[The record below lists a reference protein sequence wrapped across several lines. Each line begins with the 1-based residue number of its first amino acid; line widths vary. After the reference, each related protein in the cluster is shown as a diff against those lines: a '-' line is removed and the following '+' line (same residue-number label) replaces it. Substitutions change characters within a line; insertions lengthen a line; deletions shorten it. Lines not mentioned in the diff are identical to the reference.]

1 MRQPKLIDY
10 ILLTTLSLIWA
21 SAFFNI
27 KIATYS
33 FGPVTIAFLR
43 VFFGA
48 IPVLLLCYYKNIKI
62 EAFSKDW
69 HWFAMIGFINLVA
82 PFFLIA
88 YGVKSVQSNLAAIL
102 MSTTPLSSTVLG
114 HFFTKNEK
122 FNLIKTFGILIGFS
136 GIVFLFSDNILI
148 DENNFTSALLIL
160 LGSTCYV
167 VGGVLTLKISK
178 KKNENVTGSI
188 LIWAIIY
195 VRAFGLG
202 PFAGLLSIF
211 TADVGTLGKLFSEAT
226 DNADKKQIEGITA
239 TGSNK
244 SSIIRYGLIPQIFP
258 IFISQSLYFFE
269 SNTRSAVILG
279 VVGAGGIGLQLT
291 ERMKAQYWDQTLFI
305 IVLILIMVAIID
317 SISRAIR
324 KRIIYE

>member
-1 MRQPKLIDY
+1 MKQPSLLDY
-10 ILLTTLSLIWA
+10 LLLTILALIWA

-33 FGPVTIAFLR
+33 FGPVTIALLR

-48 IPVLLLCYYKNIKI
+48 IPVLLLCYFKKIKI

-102 MSTTPLSSTVLG
+102 MSTTPLSSTILG
-114 HFFTKNEK
+114 HFYTKNEK
-122 FNLIKTFGILIGFS
+122 FNFIKTFGILIGFS
-136 GIVFLFSDNILI
+136 GIIYLFSDNILI
-148 DENNFTSALLIL
+148 NENNFISALLIL

-188 LIWAIIY
+188 LIWA
-195 VRAFGLG
+195 
-202 PFAGLLSIF
+202 
-211 TADVGTLGKLFSEAT
+211 
-226 DNADKKQIEGITA
+226 
-239 TGSNK
+239 
-244 SSIIRYGLIPQIFP
+244 
-258 IFISQSLYFFE
+258 
-269 SNTRSAVILG
+269 
-279 VVGAGGIGLQLT
+279 
-291 ERMKAQYWDQTLFI
+291 
-305 IVLILIMVAIID
+305 VLILIPLSILIEKPWNLNPRID
-317 SISRAIR
+317 STISVIYLGLVSTGLAWLLRF
-324 KRIIYE
+324 RILVRNGLIFQSQVSYLIPIFGTILSYIFLKELITIKILVALIAVIVGIYFVKKAK

>member
-1 MRQPKLIDY
+1 MRQPKIIDY
-10 ILLTTLSLIWA
+10 LLLVLLALIWA

-48 IPVLLLCYYKNIKI
+48 IPVLLLCYYKDIKI

-69 HWFAMIGFINLVA
+69 YWFALIGFINLVA

-114 HFFTKNEK
+114 HFYTTNEK
-122 FNLIKTFGILIGFS
+122 FNFIKTFGILIGFS
-136 GIVFLFSDNILI
+136 GILYLFSDNLLI
-148 DENNFTSALLIL
+148 DENNFLSALLIL

-188 LIWAIIY
+188 LIWAVIILIPFVGFIEQPWNLTPRLDSTISVIY
-195 VRAFGLG
+195 LGLVST
-202 PFAGLLSIF
+202 GLAWLLRFRIL
-211 TADVGTLGKLFSEAT
+211 V
-226 DNADKKQIEGITA
+226 N
-239 TGSNK
+239 N
-244 SSIIRYGLIPQIFP
+244 GLIFQSQVSYLIP
-258 IFISQSLYFFE
+258 IFG
-269 SNTRSAVILG
+269 TILSY
-279 VVGAGGIGLQLT
+279 IFLKELIT
-291 ERMKAQYWDQTLFI
+291 TK
-305 IVLILIMVAIID
+305 VLISLIAVSVGIYFV
-317 SISRAIR
+317 R
-324 KRIIYE
+324 KADNKKIT

>member
-1 MRQPKLIDY
+1 MRQPKLLDY
-10 ILLTTLSLIWA
+10 LLLALLALIWA

-69 HWFAMIGFINLVA
+69 YWFAIIGFINLVA

-102 MSTTPLSSTVLG
+102 MSTTPLSSTILG
-114 HFFTKNEK
+114 HFYTKNEK
-122 FNLIKTFGILIGFS
+122 FNFLKTFGILIGFS
-136 GIVFLFSDNILI
+136 GILYLFSDNLLI
-148 DENNFTSALLIL
+148 DDNNFISALLIL

-167 VGGVLTLKISK
+167 IGGVLTLKISK

-188 LIWAIIY
+188 LIWAVIILIPL
-195 VRAFGLG
+195 VAFIEQPWKITPRLDSTISVIYLGLVSTG
-202 PFAGLLSIF
+202 IAWLLRFRIL
-211 TADVGTLGKLFSEAT
+211 V
-226 DNADKKQIEGITA
+226 N
-239 TGSNK
+239 N
-244 SSIIRYGLIPQIFP
+244 GLIFQSQVSYLIP
-258 IFISQSLYFFE
+258 IFG
-269 SNTRSAVILG
+269 TILSY
-279 VVGAGGIGLQLT
+279 IFLKELIT
-291 ERMKAQYWDQTLFI
+291 TK
-305 IVLILIMVAIID
+305 VLISLIAVCVGIYFV
-317 SISRAIR
+317 R
-324 KRIIYE
+324 KADNKKTT

>member
-1 MRQPKLIDY
+1 MKQPKLSDY
-10 ILLTTLSLIWA
+10 FLLTILALIWA

-48 IPVLLLCYYKNIKI
+48 IPVLLICYYKNIKI

-102 MSTTPLSSTVLG
+102 MSTTPLSSTILG
-114 HFFTKNEK
+114 HFYTKNEK
-122 FNLIKTFGILIGFS
+122 FNFIKTTGILIGFS
-136 GIVFLFSDNILI
+136 GIVFLFSDNLLI
-148 DENNFTSALLIL
+148 NENNFSSALLIL

-167 VGGVLTLKISK
+167 IGGVLTLKISK

-188 LIWAIIY
+188 LIWAIIILIPLVSFIEQPWHLEPRLDSTISVIY
-195 VRAFGLG
+195 LGLVSTG
-202 PFAGLLSIF
+202 VAWLLRFKIL
-211 TADVGTLGKLFSEAT
+211 V
-226 DNADKKQIEGITA
+226 N
-239 TGSNK
+239 N
-244 SSIIRYGLIPQIFP
+244 GLIFQSQVSYLIP
-258 IFISQSLYFFE
+258 IFG
-269 SNTRSAVILG
+269 TILSY
-279 VVGAGGIGLQLT
+279 IFLKELIT
-291 ERMKAQYWDQTLFI
+291 YK
-305 IVLILIMVAIID
+305 VLISLIAVVIGIYLVK
-317 SISRAIR
+317 RA
-324 KRIIYE
+324 K

>member
-1 MRQPKLIDY
+1 MRQPKLLDY
-10 ILLTTLSLIWA
+10 LLLVLLALIWA

-48 IPVLLLCYYKNIKI
+48 IPVLLLCYYKDIKI

-114 HFFTKNEK
+114 HFYTKNEK
-122 FNLIKTFGILIGFS
+122 FNFIKTFGILIGFS
-136 GIVFLFSDNILI
+136 GILYLFSDNLLI
-148 DENNFTSALLIL
+148 DDNNFLSALLIL

-188 LIWAIIY
+188 LIWATIILIPLVSFIEQPWNVTPRLDSTFSVIY
-195 VRAFGLG
+195 LGLVST
-202 PFAGLLSIF
+202 GLAWLLRFRIL
-211 TADVGTLGKLFSEAT
+211 V
-226 DNADKKQIEGITA
+226 N
-239 TGSNK
+239 N
-244 SSIIRYGLIPQIFP
+244 GLIFQSQVSYLIP
-258 IFISQSLYFFE
+258 IFG
-269 SNTRSAVILG
+269 TILSY
-279 VVGAGGIGLQLT
+279 IFLKELIT
-291 ERMKAQYWDQTLFI
+291 TK
-305 IVLILIMVAIID
+305 VLISLIAV
-317 SISRAIR
+317 SVG
-324 KRIIYE
+324 IYFVKKADNKKIT

>member
-1 MRQPKLIDY
+1 MRQPKLFDY
-10 ILLTTLSLIWA
+10 LLLTLLALIWA

-48 IPVLLLCYYKNIKI
+48 IPVLLLCYFKNIKI

-69 HWFAMIGFINLVA
+69 HWFALIGFINLVA

-114 HFFTKNEK
+114 HFYTKNEK
-122 FNLIKTFGILIGFS
+122 FDFVKTIGILIGFS
-136 GIVFLFSDNILI
+136 GIIFLFSDNLLI
-148 DENNFTSALLIL
+148 DENNFISALLIL

-167 VGGVLTLKISK
+167 IGGVLTLKISK

-188 LIWAIIY
+188 LIWATIILIPLVSFIEQPWELSPRLDSTISVIY
-195 VRAFGLG
+195 LG
-202 PFAGLLSIF
+202 FVSTGIAWLLRFRIL
-211 TADVGTLGKLFSEAT
+211 V
-226 DNADKKQIEGITA
+226 N
-239 TGSNK
+239 N
-244 SSIIRYGLIPQIFP
+244 GLIFQSQVSYLIP
-258 IFISQSLYFFE
+258 IFG
-269 SNTRSAVILG
+269 TILSY
-279 VVGAGGIGLQLT
+279 IFLKELIT
-291 ERMKAQYWDQTLFI
+291 FK
-305 IVLILIMVAIID
+305 VLISLTAVCIGIYFV
-317 SISRAIR
+317 R
-324 KRIIYE
+324 KADYQKTI

>member
-1 MRQPKLIDY
+1 MKQPKLFDY
-10 ILLTTLSLIWA
+10 LLLGLLALIWA

-48 IPVLLLCYYKNIKI
+48 IPVLLLCYYKDIKI

-102 MSTTPLSSTVLG
+102 MSTTPLSSTILG
-114 HFFTKNEK
+114 HFYTKNEK
-122 FNLIKTFGILIGFS
+122 FNFIKTFGILIGFS
-136 GIVFLFSDNILI
+136 GILYLFSDNLLI
-148 DENNFTSALLIL
+148 DDNNFVSALLIL

-188 LIWAIIY
+188 LIWAVIILIPLVSFIEQPWNVTPRLDSTISVIY
-195 VRAFGLG
+195 LGLVSTG
-202 PFAGLLSIF
+202 VAWLLRFRIL
-211 TADVGTLGKLFSEAT
+211 VK
-226 DNADKKQIEGITA
+226 N
-239 TGSNK
+239 
-244 SSIIRYGLIPQIFP
+244 GLIFQSQVSYLIP
-258 IFISQSLYFFE
+258 IFG
-269 SNTRSAVILG
+269 TILSY
-279 VVGAGGIGLQLT
+279 IFLKELIT
-291 ERMKAQYWDQTLFI
+291 TK
-305 IVLILIMVAIID
+305 VLISLIAVCVGIYFV
-317 SISRAIR
+317 R
-324 KRIIYE
+324 KADYKKTT

>member
-1 MRQPKLIDY
+1 MKQPTLIDY
-10 ILLTTLSLIWA
+10 LLLVFLALIWA

-33 FGPVTIAFLR
+33 FGPITIALLR

-48 IPVLLLCYYKNIKI
+48 IPVLLLCYFKKIKI

-69 HWFAMIGFINLVA
+69 YWFAIIGFINLVA

-102 MSTTPLSSTVLG
+102 MSTTPLSSTILA
-114 HFFTKNEK
+114 HFYTKNEK
-122 FNLIKTFGILIGFS
+122 FNFIKTFGILIGFS
-136 GIVFLFSDNILI
+136 GIVYLFSDNILI

-188 LIWAIIY
+188 LIWAVLIL
-195 VRAFGLG
+195 V
-202 PFAGLLSIF
+202 PLSIF
-211 TADVGTLGKLFSEAT
+211 IEQPWNLNPRLDSTISVIYLGLVS
-226 DNADKKQIEGITA
+226 
-239 TGSNK
+239 TGLAWLLRFRILVNN
-244 SSIIRYGLIPQIFP
+244 GLIFQSQVSYLIP
-258 IFISQSLYFFE
+258 IFGTILSYIFLKELITTKVLVSLI
-269 SNTRSAVILG
+269 AVI
-279 VVGAGGIGLQLT
+279 VGIYFVK
-291 ERMKAQYWDQTLFI
+291 KA
-305 IVLILIMVAIID
+305 
-317 SISRAIR
+317 
-324 KRIIYE
+324 K

>member
-1 MRQPKLIDY
+1 MKQPTLFDY
-10 ILLTTLSLIWA
+10 FLLTILALIWA

-48 IPVLLLCYYKNIKI
+48 IPVLLLCYFKNIKI
-62 EAFSKDW
+62 EAFSNDW

-114 HFFTKNEK
+114 HLYLKNEK
-122 FNLIKTFGILIGFS
+122 FNFVKTIGILIGFS
-136 GIVFLFSDNILI
+136 GIVFLFSDNLLI
-148 DENNFTSALLIL
+148 DENNFFSALLIL

-167 VGGVLTLKISK
+167 IGGVLTLKISQ

-188 LIWAIIY
+188 LIWATIILIPLVCFIEQPWNLAPRLDSTISVIY
-195 VRAFGLG
+195 LGLVSTG
-202 PFAGLLSIF
+202 IAWLLRFKIL
-211 TADVGTLGKLFSEAT
+211 VK
-226 DNADKKQIEGITA
+226 N
-239 TGSNK
+239 
-244 SSIIRYGLIPQIFP
+244 GLIFQSQVSYLIP
-258 IFISQSLYFFE
+258 IFGIILSYIFLKEIITIKVLISLV
-269 SNTRSAVILG
+269 AV
-279 VVGAGGIGLQLT
+279 VVGIYFVK
-291 ERMKAQYWDQTLFI
+291 KA
-305 IVLILIMVAIID
+305 
-317 SISRAIR
+317 
-324 KRIIYE
+324 K